1 MVEATRPP
9 VPAAAAAPVEIPAN
23 EILVKETPAPAFALP
38 MFATLSAAPPS
49 LPSTSPAFADAMQD
63 IAPAAAPTTEPVV
76 AAEPAEL
83 EPSEPIAEPVPLP
96 RAKRHAALRT
106 TMTMPV
112 PLPRPKPADIAPE
125 PDLPAVD
132 RHNIN

>member
-23 EILVKETPAPAFALP
+23 EISVKETPAPAFALP

-106 TMTMPV
+106 TMPV